1 MKALVHSG
9 TNNLFTVDSGD
20 GCLRLCAIKGKRIK
34 NLAGNYNSLAAGDFV
49 EMEPD
54 PDRADR
60 GMILS
65 LLPRRNVFGRFNE
78 KGRSE
83 QAIAANIDLVV
94 CVCSPKMPPFRPR
107 FVDRVAVLAEA
118 AHVPLLILLNKTD
131 LGVEEDISERLEEYR
146 RLGYDT
152 VELSADTGE
161 GFETLKQRIAG
172 SISVFAGQS
181 GVGKSSILN
190 RLDPSISRMTGEVS
204 EKFERGKHTT
214 TMARLY
220 PLGDDGTKIIDTPG
234 VRRLA
239 LRGIEPD
246 SLVAYFP
253 ELARLAPLCGFGLSC
268 THEDEAGCR
277 IVEAVE
283 ADEVHYDRYES
294 YLRIRAELESA
305 RGYRLPGNRDPGR
318 KARSGPRKPGGGSG
332 ARSSIRGKF
341 DEDE

>member
-1 MKALVHSG
+1 
-9 TNNLFTVDSGD
+9 
-20 GCLRLCAIKGKRIK
+20 
-34 NLAGNYNSLAAGDFV
+34 
-49 EMEPD
+49 
-54 PDRADR
+54 
-60 GMILS
+60 MILS

-161 GFETLKQRIAG
+161 GFETLKQRISG

-220 PLGDDGTKIIDTPG
+220 PLGDDGTKIIDTPV